1 MPSKLRAPLALAAG
15 LLIGVG
21 VTLTHGVLAEKT
33 AVIIPSEPGSQS
45 LPLKDLQT
53 FVEILNR
60 VKTDYVEPVKDE
72 TLLENAVRGMLAGL
86 DPHSAYLDKD
96 EFKEMNIAT
105 TGKFGGLGIE
115 VQMQNGFVKVVSPI
129 DDTPA
134 AKAGIQAGDLIV
146 KIDDTPVKGLSLTE
160 AVQKMRGDPGTK
172 VSLTVV
178 REGAPAP
185 LQMDMKRDV
194 IAVSSVRSK
203 MLEPGLGYVRIS
215 QFAVNTGKL
224 LGEEISKLK
233 KDAGGELKG
242 LVLDLRNNPGGV
254 LNAAVEVSD
263 AFLDKGTIVS
273 IKGRLADSNRDF
285 TANPGDLLNG
295 KPLVVMVNGG
305 SASASEIVAGALQDH
320 HRGVLVGSKTFG
332 KGSVQ
337 TVLPLQN
344 DSAIKLTT
352 ARYYTPSGKSIQ
364 AEGINPDVS
373 IEPVKIAKA
382 DVQEA
387 AGLEIKEADL
397 KGRLD
402 NPDAPA
408 VKPIKVVPAEDV
420 DSKDDK
426 KGKKGKDKK
435 GKGKDDKVEDNSK
448 LIENDFALY
457 ESLNLLK
464 GMVIAASVATSK

>member
-1 MPSKLRAPLALAAG
+1 MSPKLRAPLALAAG

-21 VTLTHGVLAEKT
+21 ITLTHGVLADKT
-33 AVIIPSEPGSQS
+33 AAIVIGEPVNQT

-60 VKTDYVEPVKDE
+60 VKSDYVEPVKDE

-86 DPHSAYLDKD
+86 DPHSSYLDKD

-115 VQMQNGFVKVVSPI
+115 VQMQNGFVRVVSPI

-134 AKAGIQAGDLIV
+134 AKAGILAGDLIV
-146 KIDDTPVKGLSLTE
+146 KIDETPVKGLSLTE

-178 REGAPAP
+178 REGATAP
-185 LQMDMKRDV
+185 LLMEMKRDI
-194 IAVSSVRSK
+194 IAVASVRSR
-203 MLEPGLGYVRIS
+203 MLEPGLAYVRVS

-224 LGEEISKLK
+224 LNEEVAKLK

-242 LVLDLRNNPGGV
+242 MVLDLRNNPGGV

-263 AFLDKGTIVS
+263 AFLEKGIIVS
-273 IKGRLADSNRDF
+273 IKGRLGDSNREF
-285 TANPGDLLNG
+285 NANSGDIMG
-295 KPLVVMVNGG
+295 GRPMVIMVNGG

-320 HRGVLVGSKTFG
+320 HRGVLIGAKTFG

-352 ARYYTPSGKSIQ
+352 ARYYTPNGKSIQ
-364 AEGINPDVS
+364 AEGVTPDITIESVKVS
-373 IEPVKIAKA
+373 RA
-382 DVQEA
+382 DAAEA
-387 AGLEIKEADL
+387 IGLDIKEADL
-397 KGRLD
+397 KGRLE
-402 NPDAPA
+402 NPDA
-408 VKPIKVVPAEDV
+408 VKPIKVTPVEEP
-420 DSKDDK
+420 KDKD
-426 KGKKGKDKK
+426 GKGKDKK
-435 GKGKDDKVEDNSK
+435 ADKDKKPATEDLSK
-448 LIENDFALY
+448 LVENDYALY

-464 GMVIAASVATSK
+464 GMVIASGVSKH